1 VLGGSLGMLPS
12 ASLAASGP
20 GLYEPVH
27 GSAPDI
33 AGKGIA
39 NPYGAIRSV
48 ALLLRHSLQLEAEAR
63 AVDAAVAA
71 ALESGALT
79 ADVAPAG
86 QTVFGTE
93 EAGNAVIRALRLHKE
108 AR

>member
-1 VLGGSLGMLPS
+1 MLPS
-12 ASLAASGP
+12 ASLGLSGP

-33 AGKGIA
+33 AGKGVA

-63 AVDAAVAA
+63 ALEAAVAA

-79 ADVAPAG
+79 ADVARPG
-86 QTVFGTE
+86 QRACSTE
-93 EAGNAVIRALRLHKE
+93 EAGGAVVRALRLHKE